1 MSWQAYVDDHLLC
14 EIEGN
19 HLTHAAIIGQDGSV
33 WAQSTNFP
41 QFKPEEITAINNDFN
56 EPGSLAPTGLYIGGT
71 KYMVIQGEPGAVIR
85 GKKVT
90 TVSDLCLNSD
100 HGFADCVVLCV
111 IGPGGVTV
119 KKTGAAL
126 IIGIYDEP
134 MTPGQCNMVVERLGD
149 YLIDQGL

>member
-1 MSWQAYVDDHLLC
+1 MFFLICSNVL
-14 EIEGN
+14 IF
-19 HLTHAAIIGQDGSV
+19 I
-33 WAQSTNFP
+33 

-90 TVSDLCLNSD
+90 TVSDFCLNSD

-111 IGPGGVTV
+111 IVRV
-119 KKTGAAL
+119 FWWAFA
-126 IIGIYDEP
+126 
-134 MTPGQCNMVVERLGD
+134 
-149 YLIDQGL
+149 